1 MVLVLAYIGSS
12 VPVQEVRH
20 GLQAFW
26 TDQVRMVRERSSRRH
41 GEHLRVPENIATSF
55 PEIIATFGAVISG
68 SVTSRLRGA
77 MGLLSARDKEDDQ
90 YVGSR
95 ADSDTS

>member
-1 MVLVLAYIGSS
+1 MVGLIGTHLRKSLAM
-12 VPVQEVRH
+12 EVALALGVGAIKLAAAGDR
-20 GLQAFW
+20 G
-26 TDQVRMVRERSSRRH
+26 V
-41 GEHLRVPENIATSF
+41 RVPENIATSF